1 MEHKK
6 AKKAKE
12 MAESALRM
20 MALEEQMVWEEM
32 PSGRVFSNEL
42 TRALTNEWLEVLK
55 RDRQHPCI
63 IAWVPFNE
71 SWGVWHQSSRHEQ

>member
-20 MALEEQMVWEEM
+20 MALEEQMEAASQPALQPEDGYINPM
-32 PSGRVFSNEL
+32 GRIG
-42 TRALTNEWLEVLK
+42 T
-55 RDRQHPCI
+55 
-63 IAWVPFNE
+63 VPPTSYSLGNMLN
-71 SWGVWHQSSRHEQ
+71 GTTTQSVINPET